1 MIKYYA
7 LIALQKATHQ
17 ALSLD
22 VALPVK
28 LASLHGR
35 VLKMVIK
42 PLDVSFFI
50 QFTREGLIFLE
61 EYSGLVDTT
70 IHSSPLGF
78 IRLSILP
85 ASKVRSLFNEAIEMT
100 GDVTFGQQVKEF
112 FDELDLDW
120 EGHLA
125 QFTGDAIAHQLGH
138 WMRQGQKLT
147 RRLGDTMQQNVTE
160 YLQEECRLFP
170 SREEVNDFFNDVD
183 ELSMHVERLSVHVD
197 MLVNQRMN
205 PHEND

>member
-1 MIKYYA
+1 MIKNYA

-22 VALPVK
+22 AAFPANLESMH
-28 LASLHGR
+28 AR

-50 QFTREGLIFLE
+50 HFTREGLLFLE
-61 EYSGLVDTT
+61 KYTGPVDAT
-70 IHSSPLGF
+70 IHSSPLGL
-78 IRLSILP
+78 IRLSVLP
-85 ASKVRSLFNEAIEMT
+85 ASKVRSLFNEDIEIS
-100 GDVTFGQQVKEF
+100 GDVAFGQQVQQF
-112 FDELDLDW
+112 FDALDLDW

-125 QFTGDAIAHQLGH
+125 QFTGDAIAYQLGH
-138 WMRQGQKLT
+138 WVRKGKTFT
-147 RRLGDTMQQNVTE
+147 RRLGVLIQQNVTE
-160 YLQEECRLFP
+160 YLQEECRAFP
-170 SREEVNDFFNDVD
+170 PREEVNDFLNDVD
-183 ELSMHVERLSVHVD
+183 ELSMHVERLGVHVD